1 MMMVCAKACCRIII
15 IILCSIITVPVV
27 LWDDREVDI
36 PEGGNREVCFSSDIG
51 TVQSY
56 NVIVGARQ
64 KGANPA
70 IRSMYI
76 CILYVGEIL

>member
-1 MMMVCAKACCRIII
+1 MV
-15 IILCSIITVPVV
+15 S
-27 LWDDREVDI
+27 WDEREVDV

-56 NVIVGARQ
+56 NVMVGARQ

-70 IRSMYI
+70 TRGMYMYTNLI
-76 CILYVGEIL
+76 CVMYVGRNTLVKMNLIRDKISEYEFT